1 MIPPF
6 EAEPG
11 EDGRLQLPPGV
22 HVATWGEVAQR
33 FGTNERRREILE
45 NLLRALQALRATG
58 YRRAYVDSSFVTSK
72 KLPRDFDGCWD
83 DAGVDYDLLDPVLLE
98 FADHRAAQKA
108 AFDGELFVANWQAD
122 PLGTLF
128 LDFFQR
134 DRDGRAKGII
144 QIDLETLP

>member
-22 HVATWGEVAQR
+22 HLASWEEIAQR
-33 FGTNERRREILE
+33 FGTNERRREILRG
-45 NLLRALQALRATG
+45 LLRALQALRAAGCT
-58 YRRAYVDSSFVTSK
+58 RAYLNGSFVTSK
-72 KLPRDFDGCWD
+72 ELPRDFDGCWD
-83 DAGVDYDLLDPVLLE
+83 DRGVDYDRLDPVLLE

-108 AFDGELFVANWQAD
+108 AFDGEMFVASWQAD

-134 DRDGRAKGII
+134 DRDGRAKGIVEI
-144 QIDLETLP
+144 NLETLP